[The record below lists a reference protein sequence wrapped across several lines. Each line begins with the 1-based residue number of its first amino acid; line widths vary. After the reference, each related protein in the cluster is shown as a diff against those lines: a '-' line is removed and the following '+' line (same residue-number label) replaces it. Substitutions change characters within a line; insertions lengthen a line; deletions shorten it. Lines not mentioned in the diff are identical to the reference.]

1 MKIMGFKKTSFLDY
15 PDKLA
20 SIIFTGNCNFR
31 CSYCHNGSLVC
42 PDMLRDESIDQSHV
56 LEYLEN
62 KKNIVEALVISGG
75 EPTLCPGLIDF
86 MRRVKKIGLLI
97 KLDTNGYRPQVL
109 RKVVEE
115 NLVDYIAMDLKNSFE
130 KYPSTV
136 GISNLDLKKIEE
148 SINIIRNSK
157 VEYEFRTTMMKEY
170 HTGKDLEAIKN
181 ILKREDTL
189 VLQQYRKVEHQ
200 LSDKVFSFYTKDEM
214 NFFRDDIFS
223 KDNYNNIKIRAYI

>member
-1 MKIMGFKKTSFLDY
+1 
-15 PDKLA
+15 
-20 SIIFTGNCNFR
+20 
-31 CSYCHNGSLVC
+31 
-42 PDMLRDESIDQSHV
+42 
-56 LEYLEN
+56 
-62 KKNIVEALVISGG
+62 
-75 EPTLCPGLIDF
+75 
-86 MRRVKKIGLLI
+86 
-97 KLDTNGYRPQVL
+97 
-109 RKVVEE
+109 
-115 NLVDYIAMDLKNSFE
+115 MDLKNSFE